1 MSRVIERAKNNKAPG
16 YDRIPVEFF
25 KNATPLF
32 LTMLTIAF
40 NCILNTGQVPLS
52 FKQSIIFPLFK
63 TGDPQNP
70 ENYRGIAFL
79 NAIYKIFAGVILD
92 RLTKWV
98 ERENLLSEFQTGFR
112 KGYSTMDNIFC
123 LTSIARIYQKM
134 GKTLYAFFVDFKAA
148 FDSILRLAL
157 IYKLSNLGMSS
168 KMIRLLAN
176 LFDESKSA
184 VWNGDSLSSWFETYA
199 GVKQG
204 CVLSPLLFAL
214 FIDDL
219 NDCLSGGVTI
229 CDTHVKLLMYVD
241 YIVLVADSIP
251 ASLK

>member
-1 MSRVIERAKNNKAPG
+1 VSNLATHFQNLLQAPLSHNTISFALPQTEDFDLDRDITEEEVSRVIERAKNNKAPG
-16 YDRIPVEFF
+16 YDCIPVEFF

-134 GKTLYAFFVDFKAA
+134 GKTLYAFFCRFQ
-148 FDSILRLAL
+148 SRI
-157 IYKLSNLGMSS
+157 
-168 KMIRLLAN
+168 
-176 LFDESKSA
+176 
-184 VWNGDSLSSWFETYA
+184 
-199 GVKQG
+199 
-204 CVLSPLLFAL
+204 
-214 FIDDL
+214 
-219 NDCLSGGVTI
+219 
-229 CDTHVKLLMYVD
+229 
-241 YIVLVADSIP
+241 
-251 ASLK
+251 